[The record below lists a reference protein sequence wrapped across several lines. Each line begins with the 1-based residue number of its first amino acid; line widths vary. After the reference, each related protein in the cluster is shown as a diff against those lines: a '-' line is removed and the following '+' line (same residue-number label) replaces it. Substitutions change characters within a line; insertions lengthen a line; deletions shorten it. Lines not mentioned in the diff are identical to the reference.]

1 MQETKHPAVMLGA
14 ICVNF
19 IYDVVKKIINKCW
32 NAGNQVSS
40 TAFLLLVNCAT
51 VPYRWSPIS
60 LLPSYDVY

>member
-1 MQETKHPAVMLGA
+1 MQETKHPAFMLGA

-32 NAGNQVSS
+32 NAGNKVSS

-51 VPYRWSPIS
+51 IQHRWSRIT